1 MPKGHQRSAQKYGL
15 ALPPVTIGQITANL
29 EVKNTGKRVGEEVVE
44 LYLHE
49 LHPSI
54 DRPVRELK
62 GFAKVAINPGETKTV
77 EFHLSPRDL
86 CYYDVDGR
94 QWKADPGQ
102 YEIEIGAS
110 SRDIRLTAPFQLSE
124 PFTQKV
130 DAAGTVAKVAKNLA
144 TD

>member
-1 MPKGHQRSAQKYGL
+1 LSYTTFKYSHLKLSASQLDPSGEL
-15 ALPPVTIGQITANL
+15 TATLN
-29 EVKNTGKRVGEEVVE
+29 VKNTGKRAGEEVVE

-49 LHPSI
+49 LNPAI

-62 GFAKVAINPGETKTV
+62 GFTKVALNPGETRTV
-77 EFHLSPRDL
+77 QFHLSPRDL

-102 YEIEIGAS
+102 YKIEIGAS
-110 SRDIRLTAPFQLSE
+110 SRDIRLTASFQLNE

-130 DAAGTVAKVAKNLA
+130 DAAGSMAKTAKNSGI
-144 TD
+144 